1 MKDFGDSM
9 QASLKLVKSARR
21 HWAEIAAIAL
31 LSILYVPLMVYW
43 VDGWLNKSIGIDHEY
58 FSYALLG
65 FPYAALI
72 AWELRHRWFVLP
84 DKANFIGL
92 SLIVTGGIFY
102 LSPLQ
107 NLINL
112 SLPIILC
119 GIVLSTKGLAGV
131 RLMSFPLLF
140 VALAT
145 PTSFPYIV
153 VPYLLPLQQF
163 IASVVGFLLM
173 QINMNV
179 TVDQIYVLVNDR
191 LVEVAPYCAG
201 LKMMMTSVYVGLIIL
216 HRTGNIFSRTKT
228 IMLLVGAALLSVI
241 VNIIRNTLLSYFHG
255 TDNTAMFD
263 WLHASWGGDVLSAL
277 LLFSVLLMM
286 KGMDKFADS
295 IGTGSSGDRSKPIAF

>member
-1 MKDFGDSM
+1 M
-9 QASLKLVKSARR
+9 QTNLNLLNPVKR
-21 HWAEIAAIAL
+21 HPAEVATL
-31 LSILYVPLMVYW
+31 LLLAVLYVPLLLYW
-43 VDGWLNKSIGIDHEY
+43 VDGWLNKSISIDHEY

-65 FPYAALI
+65 FPYAAI
-72 AWELRHRWFVLP
+72 VAWELRHRWFALP
-84 DKANFIGL
+84 DRANFAGL
-92 SLIVTGGIFY
+92 ALLVTGGVFY
-102 LSPLQ
+102 LSHMQ

-112 SLPIILC
+112 SLPIMLCSIIL
-119 GIVLSTKGLAGV
+119 LAKGPAGV

-140 VALAT
+140 IALAT
-145 PTSFPYIV
+145 PTAFPYLV
-153 VPYLLPLQQF
+153 VPYLMPLQQF

-173 QINMNV
+173 QIGMNV